1 MAVGDGALARR
12 RLDRLISYR
21 GRGKVLE
28 ILVVD
33 DVTLTGLLDGSL
45 DWPADAREKFD
56 RVWSMLVSVGA
67 AEEVSDEGDETPESG
82 APEEIDEAAAAEA
95 LALAPDSGSGENP
108 TGGGAPAVVDAK
120 PDAVVTDG
128 GMVRRRI
135 MAEPDDRAQDLLW
148 RARYLVITRYLL
160 PERGV
165 PRHRRL
171 AAWAVLLRLEI
182 ELIRHF
188 QFPLPRLW
196 KSEKIWDVGQRQ
208 RQISL
213 RVEFLRCV
221 KRREQQQHL
230 RRLIGW
236 LLGRDEDRDELLLQR
251 ILDDAEKR
259 GPVDPVIL
267 VHTEPDW
274 RELERT
280 VGPRP

>member
-1 MAVGDGALARR
+1 
-12 RLDRLISYR
+12 
-21 GRGKVLE
+21 
-28 ILVVD
+28 
-33 DVTLTGLLDGSL
+33 
-45 DWPADAREKFD
+45 
-56 RVWSMLVSVGA
+56 
-67 AEEVSDEGDETPESG
+67 
-82 APEEIDEAAAAEA
+82 
-95 LALAPDSGSGENP
+95 
-108 TGGGAPAVVDAK
+108 
-120 PDAVVTDG
+120 
-128 GMVRRRI
+128 
-135 MAEPDDRAQDLLW
+135 MAERDDRAQDLLW

-221 KRREQQQHL
+221 KRREQQLHL